1 MVMVQEMVFKTFD
14 GTELYMKQNVP
25 DSPKVAVV
33 IVHGLCEHQGRYD
46 YVTASLNKNDIAVFR
61 FDHRGHGRSAGK
73 RVYYSNFNEIV
84 DDVNEAVNVALAQYP
99 DLPLFVLGHS
109 MGGYAAALFGTK
121 YPGLVTGIM
130 LSGALTRFNHKLM
143 GDLPMAGD
151 PDTYFDNALGSGV
164 CSDPAV
170 VEAYVN
176 DPDVEKQISVGLCNS
191 LGSGVDWLKK
201 NPDQFTC
208 PVLVMHGCKDGLVSE
223 KDSRDFFGEIA
234 SEDKGL
240 VIYPLLFHEILNEP
254 CKDEIIGDI
263 LRWMAKRI

>member
-1 MVMVQEMVFKTFD
+1 MAQEMMLKTFD
-14 GTELYMKQNVP
+14 GTELYVKQDIP
-25 DSPKVAVV
+25 DSPEAVVV

-46 YVTASLNKNDIAVFR
+46 YVTACLNKNGIAVFR

-73 RVYYSNFNEIV
+73 RVFYSNFHEIA
-84 DDVNEAVNVALAQYP
+84 DDVNEMVKIASVQYP
-99 DLPLFVLGHS
+99 YLPLFVLGHS
-109 MGGYAAALFGTK
+109 MGGYAAVLFGTK

-143 GDLPMAGD
+143 GDLPMLGD
-151 PDTYFDNALGSGV
+151 PNTYFDNALGSGV

-176 DPDVEKQISVGLCNS
+176 DPYVEKQISVGLCNS
-191 LGSGVDWLKK
+191 LGLGVDWLKE
-201 NPDQFTC
+201 NPDKFTY

-240 VIYPLLFHEILNEP
+240 VIYPRLFHEILNEP
-254 CKDEIIGDI
+254 SKDEIIGDM